1 MGEKGLV
8 MEERVEG
15 LTENEEEGECSEEVV
30 VGGDWGVLVR
40 IWGSLGGKFG
50 VLEPRDCRDEEGK
63 LDEKL
68 RGLKS

>member
-1 MGEKGLV
+1 

-15 LTENEEEGECSEEVV
+15 LTEKDEEGEWSGEVR

-40 IWGSLGGKFG
+40 IWGSLGGKVG
-50 VLEPRDCRDEEGK
+50 ILEPEDCRDEEGK